1 MAIAT
6 ITNPSYA
13 FDELPS
19 LTVNLGALT
28 TTFTPADNCAVLTL
42 VGYFERAAEDYVTA
56 HVTWMRGI
64 TCSSYSTARKA
75 ITSCFPERWGPAYN
89 NIDTWAGPNAVYPVY
104 SPGLACPKGYVTG
117 CTMVPP
123 NRDATNVVTS
133 SAATVSKWGALAKG
147 ETAFGCCPIGYSCH
161 DAYSCVSTPP
171 ISTTVT
177 ADMDRLCRPGETS
190 IGRTSSTLIILE
202 KIAPTIVAAQVV
214 LVQGA
219 DNSTSSTTNTSLP
232 AKTSSPPQEATPPAS
247 LSIAAKAAIGA
258 ALPLVLIMLLLAGY
272 MLYRRRNRKN
282 KAAASSDQN
291 SNPLGLN
298 KPELDATP
306 SPLGLSLSPGSE
318 LDGTPRISALS
329 HGPDSSPDPTRPSE
343 LQGSIA
349 ARAVGPMC
357 ELPGDDQFART
368 VGEPQGTLGI
378 SSSPDDKVSRGAL
391 PNRSSKP
398 SARHAKDR

>member
-147 ETAFGCCPIGYSCH
+147 ETAFGCCPI
-161 DAYSCVSTPP
+161 
-171 ISTTVT
+171 
-177 ADMDRLCRPGETS
+177 
-190 IGRTSSTLIILE
+190 TLIILE
-202 KIAPTIVAAQVV
+202 KIAPTIVAAQIV

-232 AKTSSPPQEATPPAS
+232 AKTSSPPREATPPAS
-247 LSIAAKAAIGA
+247 LSIAAKAVIGA